1 MTTRPALSPRPTDAS
16 ASIHESAADETTE
29 LLQAAK
35 SADRAE
41 QQRLRQQV
49 VLLHLDL
56 ADALARR
63 YHGRGLDPADLDQV
77 ARLALVQAV
86 DRADPERGD
95 FVPFAVST
103 IRGCLKRYFRDHGW
117 VVRPPRRIQELQHEL
132 TDTWN
137 TLSQE
142 QGAAPTIQQLAV
154 RLGEP
159 VEQVAEAAAAGAC
172 FAPVSLDAPAARHES
187 PSDLGSRIGA
197 VDGGYD
203 RIEWLRTLREACAG
217 LPPDD
222 LRIIELRFV
231 EQRTQQQIADEL
243 GVSQMQISRSLRR
256 ILRVIREQ
264 IDPDHRPE
272 PLAA

>member
-1 MTTRPALSPRPTDAS
+1 MTTRPAQISRPTIVS
-16 ASIHESAADETTE
+16 ASTEDRTDETTE
-29 LLQAAK
+29 LLRAAK
-35 SADRAE
+35 TADPAE
-41 QQRLRQQV
+41 RQRYQQQV

-142 QGAAPTIQQLAV
+142 TGATPSLRQLAG

-172 FAPVSLDAPAARHES
+172 FAPVSLDAPATRQDA

-197 VDGGYD
+197 LDSGYD
-203 RIEWLRTLREACAG
+203 RVEWLRTLREACAS

-222 LRIIELRFV
+222 LRIIELRFA

-256 ILRVIREQ
+256 ILGVIRDQ
-264 IDPDHRPE
+264 IDPDRRPE

>member
-1 MTTRPALSPRPTDAS
+1 MTTRPALSTRRIDDA
-16 ASIHESAADETTE
+16 ARTEETIE
-29 LLQAAK
+29 LLRAAK
-35 SADRAE
+35 SAEDAE
-41 QQRLRQQV
+41 QRRRCRQQV

-142 QGAAPTIQQLAV
+142 QGTSPTLRQVAG

-159 VEQVAEAAAAGAC
+159 VQQVAEAAEAAAC
-172 FAPVSLDAPAARHES
+172 FAPVSLDAPANREEQRA
-187 PSDLGSRIGA
+187 DVGSRIGI
-197 VDGGYD
+197 DDSGYD
-203 RIEWLRTLREACAG
+203 RVEWLRTLREACAE
-217 LPPDD
+217 LPADD
-222 LRIIELRFV
+222 LRIIALRFAS
-231 EQRTQQQIADEL
+231 QRTQQQIADEL

-256 ILRVIREQ
+256 ILGVIREQ
-264 IDPDHRPE
+264 LDPDPRPE